1 MIAAVDTEGKSPEEA
16 ARAWIEANPKQWQ
29 AWLP

>member
-1 MIAAVDTEGKSPEEA
+1 VELDDKSPEEA
-16 ARAWIEANPKQWQ
+16 ARAWIDANEATWK